1 MANRTGLSG
10 KEMRTPEDLKLAA
23 AIFWLNIHPDR
34 AVDRVMSSI
43 GVYRAW
49 QNSPPDEFQNSLVVH
64 SKNSSLKA
72 LARLLALIQDLRL
85 TPHSDELL
93 LRLNCL
99 SEAQFSSYVR
109 THNFKQ
115 VVRNSITLPPVVLW
129 DLGNNAA
136 NRYHSEIKSSRPGAE
151 LKIPDSR
158 VKPIIH
164 IHPAPFTSQGF
175 GVKAPNATAHNIFFG
190 TDRNHTSSHLKAQ
203 FGDERNEAGITYGVA
218 EVSIPHVHKEGSI
231 ERPPKRFRIFS
242 TAENPNLHIVIH
254 KVTAR
259 TRQDWIESAKM
270 IDSDGL
276 LFIHGFNVTFDE
288 ALWRTSQLCHD
299 LKFSGRKFCYSW
311 ASCGRVLSYPTD
323 EATIDWSAAH
333 LREFLRTITK
343 NLDLRRLHIIAHSM
357 GNRALLAV
365 LENWQQA
372 DEETPISQI
381 VLAAPDV
388 DTGRFKQIAKVFG
401 YYDQVT
407 LYASRDDR
415 AIKVSRAVK
424 SLPRAGDANPPIVMT
439 GLSTID
445 VTAVAGE
452 LFGLGHSYIAATSPV
467 FRDLYYIIQE
477 GLAPE
482 KRAGVRKCDE
492 GYYILS

>member
-1 MANRTGLSG
+1 
-10 KEMRTPEDLKLAA
+10 MRTPEDLKLAA
-23 AIFWLNIHPDR
+23 AILWLNIHSARATDR
-34 AVDRVMSSI
+34 IVSSI
-43 GVYRAW
+43 GVYRIW
-49 QNSPPDEFQNSLVVH
+49 QNAPADEFQNTLVF
-64 SKNSSLKA
+64 SLKTSSMMV
-72 LARLLALIQDLRL
+72 LERLLAHLQDLRL
-85 TPHSDELL
+85 SPQSDELL
-93 LRLNCL
+93 LLLNSM
-99 SEAQFSSYVR
+99 SEAQFSSYAR
-109 THNFKQ
+109 THSFKQ
-115 VVRNSITLPPVVLW
+115 VVRDSITLPSEMVGS
-129 DLGNNAA
+129 LGIDAA
-136 NRYHSEIKSSRPGAE
+136 DSYHSEPKAGRPTAGPE
-151 LKIPDSR
+151 TPDIR
-158 VKPIIH
+158 VKPLSQ

-175 GVKAPNATAHNIFFG
+175 GVTAPNATTHSVFFG
-190 TDRNHTSSHLKAQ
+190 TDRNHISSHLKSE
-203 FGDERNEAGITYGVA
+203 FGDARNEAGITYGVA
-218 EVSIPHVHKEGSI
+218 EVSIPHVHSEGRI
-231 ERPPKRFRIFS
+231 ERPKKKFRLFA

-254 KVTAR
+254 KLSIR
-259 TRQDWIESAKM
+259 TLQDWIKSAEM
-270 IDSDGL
+270 TDADGL

-299 LKFSGRKFCYSW
+299 LKFAGRKFCYSW

-323 EATIDWSAAH
+323 EATIDWSVAY
-333 LREFLRTITK
+333 LREFLHTITQ
-343 NLDLRRLHIIAHSM
+343 NLGLRRLHIIAHSM

-365 LENWQQA
+365 LENWTHV
-372 DEETPISQI
+372 EGETPISQI

-401 YYDQVT
+401 HYDQVT

-439 GLSTID
+439 GLSTVD

-482 KRAGVRKCDE
+482 KRAGVRKCDD

>member
-1 MANRTGLSG
+1 
-10 KEMRTPEDLKLAA
+10 MRTPGDLKLAA
-23 AIFWLNIHPDR
+23 AILWLNIHSIRATDR
-34 AVDRVMSSI
+34 IVSSI
-43 GVYRAW
+43 GVFRIW
-49 QNSPPDEFQNSLVVH
+49 HNSPVDEFQSVLAASTKKPNLMV
-64 SKNSSLKA
+64 
-72 LARLLALIQDLRL
+72 LARLLARIEDLRL
-85 TPHSDELL
+85 APQSDELL
-93 LRLNCL
+93 FRLNNM
-99 SEAQFSSYVR
+99 SEAQFFGYVR
-109 THNFKQ
+109 TRSFKRM
-115 VVRNSITLPPVVLW
+115 VKDSISLPPGIFGILS
-129 DLGNNAA
+129 DAPIDRHYPEL
-136 NRYHSEIKSSRPGAE
+136 ESSRPLAVSE
-151 LKIPDSR
+151 IQDRRPKL
-158 VKPIIH
+158 VNH

-175 GVKAPNATAHNIFFG
+175 GVAAPKATTYSIFFG
-190 TDRNHTSSHLKAQ
+190 TDRNHTSSQLRTQ

-231 ERPPKRFRIFS
+231 ERPAKRFRIFT
-242 TAENPNLHIVIH
+242 TAENPNQHIVIH

-259 TRQDWIESAKM
+259 TLQDWIESAKM
-270 IDSDGL
+270 TDSDGL

-299 LKFSGRKFCYSW
+299 LKFSGRQLCYSW

-323 EATIDWSAAH
+323 EATIDWSVAH
-333 LREFLRTITK
+333 LREFLRTVTR
-343 NLDLRRLHIIAHSM
+343 NLGLRRLHIIAHSM

-365 LENWQQA
+365 LENWQSA
-372 DEETPISQI
+372 EGETPISQI

-401 YYDQVT
+401 HYDQVT

-439 GLSTID
+439 GLSTVD

-477 GLAPE
+477 GLSPE
-482 KRAGVRKCDE
+482 KRAGIRKCDD

>member
-1 MANRTGLSG
+1 
-10 KEMRTPEDLKLAA
+10 MRTPEDLKLAA
-23 AIFWLNIHPDR
+23 AILWLNIHSARATDR
-34 AVDRVMSSI
+34 IVSSI
-43 GVYRAW
+43 GVYRIW
-49 QNSPPDEFQNSLVVH
+49 QNAPADEFQNTLVF
-64 SKNSSLKA
+64 SLKTSSMMV
-72 LARLLALIQDLRL
+72 LEQLLAHLQDLRL
-85 TPHSDELL
+85 SPQSDELL
-93 LRLNCL
+93 LRLNSM
-99 SEAQFSSYVR
+99 SEAQFSSYAR
-109 THNFKQ
+109 THSFKQ
-115 VVRNSITLPPVVLW
+115 VVRYSITLPSDILVS
-129 DLGNNAA
+129 LGNDAA
-136 NRYHSEIKSSRPGAE
+136 NSYPSELEAGRPTAGPE
-151 LKIPDSR
+151 TPDIR
-158 VKPIIH
+158 VKPLSQ

-175 GVKAPNATAHNIFFG
+175 GVTAPNATTHSVFFG
-190 TDRNHTSSHLKAQ
+190 TDRNHISSNLKAQ
-203 FGDERNEAGITYGVA
+203 FGDERNQEGITYGVA

-231 ERPPKRFRIFS
+231 ERPIKRFRLFP

-254 KVTAR
+254 KVTAHSL
-259 TRQDWIESAKM
+259 QHWIESAKVT
-270 IDSDGL
+270 DSDGL
-276 LFIHGFNVTFDE
+276 LFIYGFNVTFDE

-299 LKFSGRKFCYSW
+299 LKFAGRKFCYSW

-323 EATIDWSAAH
+323 EATIDWSVAH
-333 LREFLRTITK
+333 LREFLHTITQ
-343 NLDLRRLHIIAHSM
+343 NLGLRRLHIIAHSM

-365 LENWQQA
+365 LENWKHA
-372 DEETPISQI
+372 EGETPISQI

-401 YYDQVT
+401 HYDQVT

-424 SLPRAGDANPPIVMT
+424 SLPRAGDANPPIVIT
-439 GLSTID
+439 GLSTVD

-482 KRAGVRKCDE
+482 KRAGVRKCDD

>member
-1 MANRTGLSG
+1 
-10 KEMRTPEDLKLAA
+10 MRTQEDLKLAA
-23 AIFWLNIHPDR
+23 AILWLNIHSDR
-34 AVDRVMSSI
+34 ALDKVVSSI
-43 GVYRAW
+43 GVYRIW
-49 QNSPPDEFQNSLVVH
+49 QNSPDDELQKTLLGS
-64 SKNSSLKA
+64 SKKSSLKV
-72 LARLLALIQDLRL
+72 LILLLEHLQDLRL
-85 TPHSDELL
+85 TPHSGELL
-93 LRLNCL
+93 FRLN
-99 SEAQFSSYVR
+99 SMSDPQFSSYVR

-115 VVRNSITLPPVVLW
+115 VVRDSITLPPAVLEG
-129 DLGNNAA
+129 LGKDAA
-136 NRYHSEIKSSRPGAE
+136 NRYHSEIKSSRPDAE
-151 LKIPDSR
+151 PGIPDSL
-158 VKPIIH
+158 VKPVIQ

-175 GVKAPNATAHNIFFG
+175 GVTAPNATTHSIFFG
-190 TDRNHTSSHLKAQ
+190 TDRNRLSNHVKAQ
-203 FGDERNEAGITYGVA
+203 FGDERNEVGITYGVA
-218 EVSIPHVHKEGSI
+218 EVSVPHVHKEGSI
-231 ERPPKRFRIFS
+231 ERPAKRFRVFK

-259 TRQDWIESAKM
+259 ALQDWIESAKM
-270 IDSDGL
+270 TDSDGL

-333 LREFLRTITK
+333 LREFLRTITS
-343 NLDLRRLHIIAHSM
+343 NLDLRRLHIIAHSL

-365 LENWQQA
+365 LENWQKV
-372 DEETPISQI
+372 EGKTPISQI

-388 DTGRFKQIAKVFG
+388 DTGRFKQIAEVFG
-401 YYDQVT
+401 HYDQVT

-439 GLSTID
+439 GLSTVD

-477 GLAPE
+477 GLVPE

>member
-1 MANRTGLSG
+1 
-10 KEMRTPEDLKLAA
+10 
-23 AIFWLNIHPDR
+23 
-34 AVDRVMSSI
+34 MSSI
-43 GVYRAW
+43 GIYRIW
-49 QNSPPDEFQNSLVVH
+49 QNSPADEFQNTLVVS
-64 SKNSSLKA
+64 SKKSSMKA
-72 LARLLALIQDLRL
+72 LARLLAHQQDFRL
-85 TPHSDELL
+85 TPQSDELL
-93 LRLNCL
+93 FRLNSM
-99 SEAQFSSYVR
+99 SEAQFSGYVR
-109 THNFKQ
+109 THSFKQ
-115 VVRNSITLPPVVLW
+115 VVRDSITLPPGIFGR
-129 DLGNNAA
+129 LGNAAA
-136 NRYHSEIKSSRPGAE
+136 NSYQTEFKPSRPSAE
-151 LKIPDSR
+151 SDTPNLR
-158 VKPIIH
+158 VKPVSQ

-175 GVKAPNATAHNIFFG
+175 GVTAPNATTHSIFFG
-190 TDRNHTSSHLKAQ
+190 TDRNHLSNHLRAH
-203 FGDERNEAGITYGVA
+203 FGDERNDEGITYGVA

-231 ERPPKRFRIFS
+231 ERPTKRFRIFQ

-259 TRQDWIESAKM
+259 TLQDWIDSAKVS
-270 IDSDGL
+270 DSDGL

-299 LKFSGRKFCYSW
+299 LKFSGQKFCYSW

-323 EATIDWSAAH
+323 EATIDWSVAH
-333 LREFLRTITK
+333 LREFLHTITK
-343 NLDLRRLHIIAHSM
+343 NLELKRLHIIAHSM

-365 LENWQQA
+365 LENWKHT
-372 DEETPISQI
+372 EGETPISQI

-401 YYDQVT
+401 RYDQVT

-439 GLSTID
+439 GLSTVD